1 MANRNTNPG
10 ISESVDPGVCG
21 YIVLRVLPIARWDVW
36 DARDAEMRKV
46 ESSTNS
52 HKSSQIGFMQMC
64 ADLWSLSLRKGNG
77 QADASF
83 HMPLKRVLF

>member
-10 ISESVDPGVCG
+10 IGESVDPGVCG

-46 ESSTNS
+46 ESSTNFLT
-52 HKSSQIGFMQMC
+52 SSQIGSVQMC
-64 ADLWSLSLRKGNG
+64 ADLRNL
-77 QADASF
+77 DF
-83 HMPLKRVLF
+83 PLPQIISA

>member
-1 MANRNTNPG
+1 MANGNTNPG
-10 ISESVDPGVCG
+10 IGESVDPGVCG

-52 HKSSQIGFMQMC
+52 HKSSQIGFVQICGACPREKATGRQMPVFT
-64 ADLWSLSLRKGNG
+64 R
-77 QADASF
+77 
-83 HMPLKRVLF
+83 R